1 MKFNKNINKNKKY
14 SAEEKNIYCSKEII
28 RKVYILI
35 LKILYN
41 YAILLYEI
49 DIFDEEDKWR
59 YYGAD

>member
-1 MKFNKNINKNKKY
+1 MKFNKNIQLKK
-14 SAEEKNIYCSKEII
+14 KNIYCSKEII

-35 LKILYN
+35 RTILYN
-41 YAILLYEI
+41 YVILKYET